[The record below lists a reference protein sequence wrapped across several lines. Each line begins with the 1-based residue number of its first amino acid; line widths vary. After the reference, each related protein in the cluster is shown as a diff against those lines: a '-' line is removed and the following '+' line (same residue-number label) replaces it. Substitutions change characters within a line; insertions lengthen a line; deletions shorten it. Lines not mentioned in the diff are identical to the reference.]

1 MLIAWNSFNKR
12 AHRAHAGIIL
22 KSRTLI
28 EWQSERERVS
38 ERERESSQWEM
49 RAAGIIS
56 LELSSFTACELCV
69 RLCDI
74 IRTLCRVSVAFS
86 CNYISID
93 HRYITSCNTFLNE
106 QFDMLVLSFRMYLGS
121 VSWGWVQT
129 VSIRFDLGIFGRFS
143 LCALKNISIWSRQI
157 LTVIFSLGQ
166 GCFWF
171 VYRRNYIELIIQLF
185 EPVSNKNWKF
195 WLIWFLSTQFGWG
208 SMQQTHKHT
217 AIRYRYY
224 WKIG

>member
-12 AHRAHAGIIL
+12 AHRAHARITL

-28 EWQSERERVS
+28 EWQSERERERKKIVS
-38 ERERESSQWEM
+38 M
-49 RAAGIIS
+49 RDARGWHYFAWI
-56 LELSSFTACELCV
+56 ELIYSMRIVCASV
-69 RLCDI
+69 CDI

-93 HRYITSCNTFLNE
+93 RRYITSCNTFLNE
-106 QFDMLVLSFRMYLGS
+106 NFGMLVLSFRMYLGS
-121 VSWGWVQT
+121 VVWGWVQT

-157 LTVIFSLGQ
+157 LTVWFSLGQ

-185 EPVSNKNWKF
+185 EPVSNKNWKC

-208 SMQQTHKHT
+208 SMQQTH
-217 AIRYRYY
+217 RYS
-224 WKIG
+224 I